1 MILIGENVH
10 TQSKVINGAIESRNP
25 EPIQKLASQEAE
37 AGADYLDLNL
47 GPLLN
52 DPEETVQWVINTV
65 QEVSDLPL
73 SIDTPSAV
81 AMEAGLKLC
90 KKRAV
95 INSAN
100 GMQDS
105 KEKMLPLAAK
115 YPADVILLT
124 FDEKGVPATADDRA
138 ESILETVDYA
148 NELGISTENIWIDAI
163 LYPIITNQ
171 DHVVQYIEFI
181 KIIEDVLPGAK
192 TATGISNVSSCGV
205 PKELRGILNR
215 TLFVM
220 LERYNQHAGI
230 VDILDQELVR
240 LNRGELPDVVQLIHR
255 AMDKEI
261 DVATLSEEEAK
272 YVKTVNVLLGRSIY
286 SNSWLE
292 I

>member
-1 MILIGENVH
+1 MILIGENIH
-10 TQSKVINGAIESRNP
+10 TTCKVINEAIEGRNP
-25 EPIQKLASQEAE
+25 EPVQKLASQEAE

-73 SIDTPSAV
+73 SIDTPNAV

-100 GMQDS
+100 GMQDG
-105 KEKMLPLAAK
+105 KEKMLPLAEK

-124 FDEKGVPATADDRA
+124 FDEKGVPATADERA

-148 NELGISTENIWIDAI
+148 NDLGIPTENIWIDAI

-171 DHVVQYIEFI
+171 DHVVQYIEFV
-181 KIIEDVLPGAK
+181 KIIGDVVPGAK

-255 AMDKEI
+255 AMDEEI

>member
-1 MILIGENVH
+1 MILIGENIH
-10 TQSKVINGAIESRNP
+10 TQSKVINEAIEGRNSG
-25 EPIQKLASQEAE
+25 PIQKLALQEAE

-52 DPEETVQWVINTV
+52 DPEDTVQWVVSTV
-65 QEVSDLPL
+65 QEVIDLPL
-73 SIDTPSAV
+73 SIDTPNAV

-105 KEKMLPLAAK
+105 REKMLPLATK

-124 FDEKGVPATADDRA
+124 FDENGVPATADDRA

-148 NELGISTENIWIDAI
+148 NELGIPTENIWIDAI

-171 DHVVQYIEFI
+171 DHVLQYIEFV
-181 KIIEDVLPGAK
+181 KIIEDVVPGAK
-192 TATGISNVSSCGV
+192 TVTGISNVSSCGV
-205 PKELRGILNR
+205 PEELRGILNR

-230 VDILDQELVR
+230 VDMLDQELVR
-240 LNRGELPDVVQLIHR
+240 LNRGGLPDVVQLIHR
-255 AMDKEI
+255 AMDEEI

>member
-1 MILIGENVH
+1 MILIGENIH
-10 TQSKVINGAIESRNP
+10 TQSKVINEAIEGRNP
-25 EPIQKLASQEAE
+25 ESIQKLASQEAE

-73 SIDTPSAV
+73 SIDTPNAV

-105 KEKMLPLAAK
+105 KENMLPLAAK

-124 FDEKGVPATADDRA
+124 FDEKGVPATADERA

-148 NELGISTENIWIDAI
+148 NELGIPTENIWIDAI

-171 DHVVQYIEFI
+171 DHVVQYIEFVE
-181 KIIEDVLPGAK
+181 IIGDVVPGAK
-192 TATGISNVSSCGV
+192 TVTGISNVSSCGV
-205 PKELRGILNR
+205 PEEVRGILNR

-240 LNRGELPDVVQLIHR
+240 LNRGELPDVVQLIHQ
-255 AMDKEI
+255 AMDEEI